1 MLAAFYN
8 DEQSK
13 LAPLF
18 NNKKMNTYKET
29 LHDLTWAEL
38 LLQMRSILERDAK
51 SLESNVSYYMKLF
64 NDPNSDK
71 HQLNKL
77 FEKLQ
82 LDKLRYAC
90 ISEVFIRL
98 EESNYKMMIMSLES
112 CIQQETELQNK
123 TPKDWVASV
132 RFDNGLIKVYFM
144 ALSYFQ

>member
-1 MLAAFYN
+1 
-8 DEQSK
+8 
-13 LAPLF
+13 
-18 NNKKMNTYKET
+18 MNTYKET
-29 LHDLTWAEL
+29 LHNLTWTEL
-38 LLQMRSILERDAK
+38 LLQLRSILERDAK

-112 CIQQETELQNK
+112 CIKKETELQNK
-123 TPKDWVASV
+123 TPKDWVATV
-132 RFDNGLIKVYFM
+132 RFENGQIKVYFM
-144 ALSYFQ
+144 ALSYYQ

>member
-1 MLAAFYN
+1 MEKYN
-8 DEQSK
+8 
-13 LAPLF
+13 
-18 NNKKMNTYKET
+18 ET
-29 LHDLTWAEL
+29 LNDLTWPEL
-38 LLQMRSILERDAK
+38 LQQVSAILARDAK
-51 SLESNVSYYMKLF
+51 TLESNVSYYMKLF

-112 CIQQETELQNK
+112 CIKQETELQNK
-123 TPKDWVASV
+123 TPKDWVATV
-132 RFDNGLIKVYFM
+132 RFENGQIKVYFM
-144 ALSYFQ
+144 ALSYYQ

>member
-1 MLAAFYN
+1 
-8 DEQSK
+8 
-13 LAPLF
+13 
-18 NNKKMNTYKET
+18 MNTYKET
-29 LHDLTWAEL
+29 LHNLTWNEL
-38 LLQMRSILERDAK
+38 LLQMRAILERDAK

-98 EESNYKMMIMSLES
+98 EENNYKMMIMSLES

-123 TPKDWVASV
+123 TPKEWVATV
-132 RFDNGLIKVYFM
+132 RFENGHIKVYFM
-144 ALSYFQ
+144 ALSYYQ

>member
-1 MLAAFYN
+1 
-8 DEQSK
+8 
-13 LAPLF
+13 
-18 NNKKMNTYKET
+18 MNTYKET
-29 LHDLTWAEL
+29 LHNLTWTEL
-38 LLQMRSILERDAK
+38 LLQLRSILERDAK
-51 SLESNVSYYMKLF
+51 SLESNLSYYMKLF

-112 CIQQETELQNK
+112 CIRQETELQNK
-123 TPKDWVASV
+123 TPKDWVATV
-132 RFDNGLIKVYFM
+132 RFENGQIKVYFM
-144 ALSYFQ
+144 ALSYYQ